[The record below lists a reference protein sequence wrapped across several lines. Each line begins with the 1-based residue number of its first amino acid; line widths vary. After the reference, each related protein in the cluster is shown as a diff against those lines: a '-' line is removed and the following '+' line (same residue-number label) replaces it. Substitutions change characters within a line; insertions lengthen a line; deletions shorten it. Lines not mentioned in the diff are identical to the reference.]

1 MGDLCKGADDWI
13 VVFFQAY
20 QYMMRYLL
28 EEWSS
33 KEAVVGYLFKGA
45 DDWIVVFFQAYQYM
59 MRYLLEEWSS
69 MEAELMR
76 PRGLWGPP
84 MGHELDK
91 WQLDMTEGKKKQR
104 IY

>member
-1 MGDLCKGADDWI
+1 MIG
-13 VVFFQAY
+13 
-20 QYMMRYLL
+20 LL
-28 EEWSS
+28 
-33 KEAVVGYLFKGA
+33 Y
-45 DDWIVVFFQAYQYM
+45 IFQAYQYM

-91 WQLDMTEGKKKQR
+91 WQLDMTEGKINTEYVKVNSTALHK
-104 IY
+104 IH